1 MKRVKNAVI
10 VFLVIAVWVLIF
22 LVLPKILEDKTL
34 YLFGNFIAEGIFFVL
49 WWLPVLAAE
58 IIMHIKFFKEY
69 TVFKKIFYTLLSC
82 GLVVYMVYIVANEVN
97 SFSAKEEINLPD
109 GNKIILYEED
119 FTCYGGPLE
128 TSIDV
133 YEVKGIIAKYV
144 GYCWESLYCD
154 EYCLKENKWDYTYD
168 ETDKKLTLILKY
180 DKPKD
185 ENDVGTRSEEF
196 ILE

>member
-10 VFLVIAVWVLIF
+10 VFLVIAAWALIF

-34 YLFGNFIAEGIFFVL
+34 YLFGNFIAEGIFHNFGYL
-49 WWLPVLAAE
+49 IGALICLL
-58 IIMHIKFFKEY
+58 ILIKDFKSY
-69 TVFKKIFYTLLSC
+69 KIAKKIIYPVALCF
-82 GLVVYMVYIVANEVN
+82 VVVSSVYDIADTVN
-97 SFSAKEEINLPD
+97 DFSAKKEINLPD

-119 FTCYGGPLE
+119 STLYGVPIGAG
-128 TSIDV
+128 IRV

-144 GYCWESLYCD
+144 GYCWESHYCD

-185 ENDVGTRSEEF
+185 ENGVGTRSEEF

>member
-1 MKRVKNAVI
+1 M
-10 VFLVIAVWVLIF
+10 FLVIAGYVLI
-22 LVLPKILEDKTL
+22 VWGVPKILADKTL
-34 YLFGNFIAEGIFFVL
+34 YLFDSFIAEGIFHNSVSL
-49 WWLPVLAAE
+49 IWILILLP
-58 IIMHIKFFKEY
+58 IFIKDFKSY
-69 TVFKKIFYTLLSC
+69 KIAKKIIYSVAICFAAVLS
-82 GLVVYMVYIVANEVN
+82 VYYIADTVKD
-97 SFSAKEEINLPD
+97 FSAKEEINLPD

-119 FTCYGGPLE
+119 FTRYGGPLE

-133 YEVKGIIAKYV
+133 YEVKGIIAKYI

-168 ETDKKLTLILKY
+168 ETNKKLTLILKY

-185 ENDVGTRSEEF
+185 ENGVGTRSEEF